1 MQTTISTAKRF
12 VKKSVKHELAN
23 GVHMPI
29 YLHSSPGLGKSA
41 VVKQVTQELDIG
53 FVDVRLA
60 QMEQSD
66 VAGIPYVAHGD
77 GTASAETMKVS
88 VPEWFPSKEKIAN
101 GEFPEQG
108 VLFFDECSNAPI
120 AVQHAAYRIIL
131 DREVHRGATLG
142 EGWAI
147 VAAGNRKEDK
157 TGAKGVAPA
166 LANRFAMHFDIGES
180 VDDFL
185 IWAYEAGL
193 NEEIMGFLSFD
204 ASKLYMFDP
213 KKNDVAFATPRSWEQ
228 TSNIL
233 NVGYAEDELN
243 FAIGA
248 CVGDGVASEFAA
260 FRKYYGKLPDMKK
273 IMAGEETYKVD
284 TKDNGVIFALT
295 SSLVSNLIQNA
306 ADTDKIKNLHEIMK
320 QLPDDFLIMLYKNV
334 KGVFENQEN
343 KAAKESLLN
352 ILNTT
357 LETFKRVSKYIRG
370 GEIE

>member
-1 MQTTISTAKRF
+1 MQTTISTAKKF
-12 VKKSVKHELAN
+12 VKKSVRHELET
-23 GVHMPI
+23 GKHMPI

-41 VVKQVTQELDIG
+41 VVKQVTNELDIG

-77 GTASAETMKVS
+77 GSQAAETMKIS
-88 VPEWFPSKEKIAN
+88 VPEWFPSKEKIEA
-101 GEFPEQG
+101 GEFPETG
-108 VLFFDECSNAPI
+108 VVFFDEMSNAPI

-131 DREVHRGATLG
+131 DREVHRDCELG
-142 EGWAI
+142 DGWCI
-147 VAAGNRKEDK
+147 VAAGNKKEDK

-180 VDDFL
+180 VEDFTL
-185 IWAYEAGL
+185 WAYENGL
-193 NEEIMGFLSFD
+193 NEEIMGFLHFD

-228 TSNIL
+228 VSNIL
-233 NVGYAEDELN
+233 EVGYSEEEIA
-243 FAIGA
+243 FALGA
-248 CVGDGVASEFAA
+248 AIGDGVASEFMS
-260 FRKYYGKLPDMKK
+260 FRKYYGKLPDMQK
-273 IMAGEETYKVD
+273 IMNGEEKYKVD

-306 ADTDKIKNLHEIMK
+306 METDRVKNLHEVMK

-334 KGVFENQEN
+334 KGVFENQES
-343 KAAKESLLN
+343 KQAKEAVLN

-357 LETFKRVSKYIRG
+357 LPTFKRVSKYIRG